1 MEWFAAF
8 LVTGLIAVALAPKP
22 PRAAPPATLEDFN
35 APTADEGRPVPVI
48 FGTVLIKSANVVWY
62 GDLDTRPIRTKSS
75 KK

>member
-1 MEWFAAF
+1 MEWFAVF
-8 LVTGLIAVALAPKP
+8 LVTGLIAAALAPRP
-22 PRAAPPATLEDFN
+22 PKAAPPAALEDFN

-62 GDLDTRPIRTKSS
+62 GDLKIKAIRTKSS